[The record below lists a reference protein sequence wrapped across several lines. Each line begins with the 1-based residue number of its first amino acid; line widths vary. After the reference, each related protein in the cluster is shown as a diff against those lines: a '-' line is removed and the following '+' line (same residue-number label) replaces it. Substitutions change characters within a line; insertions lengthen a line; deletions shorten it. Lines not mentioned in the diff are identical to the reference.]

1 MPREANE
8 ATVTAITDERGNE
21 EVQIKPNERKKERE
35 RARAQRTIKMDQKDG
50 IKKKKRAQRRWI
62 EDR

>member
-50 IKKKKRAQRRWI
+50 IKKKKRAERRWI